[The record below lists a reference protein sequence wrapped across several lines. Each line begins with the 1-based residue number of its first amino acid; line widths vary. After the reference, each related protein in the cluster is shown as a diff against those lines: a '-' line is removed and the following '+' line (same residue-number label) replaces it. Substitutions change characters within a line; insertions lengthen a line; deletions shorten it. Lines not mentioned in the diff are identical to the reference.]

1 MSRSAAT
8 AAGEKKDSYDDEPDD
23 VAVIKKVAKAI
34 VIHKSSSENFL
45 RAFCLSVSI
54 ICRTGEKVT
63 SFCRNFSANL
73 LEKKRLM

>member
-1 MSRSAAT
+1 VSRSAAT

-45 RAFCLSVSI
+45 RAFLPLC
-54 ICRTGEKVT
+54 
-63 SFCRNFSANL
+63 
-73 LEKKRLM
+73 